1 MRLEYRHLQWMEFVW
16 DADLTTKAKAV
27 AAYLARCMNKD
38 HHVAWPSLES
48 LAGKTGLS
56 RRSVIYALDELDGRG
71 WITKDVG
78 GPGLGSNR
86 YYAVFPKQIE
96 AAMASAT
103 DALSGA
109 IDALGG
115 ATDALDV
122 VQQLHPNQSNR
133 ISPKKERG
141 RFAPPSPKEALDCA
155 VQRGYSWTLE
165 EARHFVDHHAS
176 RGWKVRGTAITNW
189 QAAVGTWERRRK
201 EYAVKAPAA
210 AKEAIL

>member
-16 DADLTTKAKAV
+16 DAGLTTKAKVV
-27 AAYLARCMNKD
+27 ASYLARCMNKD
-38 HHVAWPSLES
+38 HNVAWPSLEMM
-48 LAGKTGLS
+48 AAKTSLS
-56 RRSVIYALDELDGRG
+56 RRSVQNAIDELEGGG
-71 WITKDVG
+71 WITRESG
-78 GPGLGSNR
+78 GPGIGSSR
-86 YYAVFPKQIE
+86 YYAVFPKAVE
-96 AAMASAT
+96 RVMAMASGSTAIAPDAT
-103 DALSGA
+103 GMATVA
-109 IDALGG
+109 ID
-115 ATDALDV
+115 V
-122 VQQLHPNQSNR
+122 WQEVPRNQSNR

-176 RGWKVRGTAITNW
+176 RGWKVRGSAITNW

-201 EYAVKAPAA
+201 EYAVKAPVA